1 MNINKNFTYRKI
13 DCDDYR
19 RGYYLLLESKNL
31 ENPGNI
37 DYYKFK
43 NFVDSLDDNKN
54 IFVCTFND
62 RIIASILG
70 MSEIKIY
77 NNFSKIGY
85 IKDFFIYDEFDDI
98 DIFKNLLN
106 LIINFLK
113 NSNCNKIFI
122 ENNCIKYECYD
133 FKIKS
138 NCNCIFK
145 EISF

>member
-1 MNINKNFTYRKI
+1 MNINKNYTFRKI

-54 IFVCTFND
+54 IFVCTYND

-98 DIFKNLLN
+98 DIFKKLLN
-106 LIINFLK
+106 LVINFLK
-113 NSNCNKIFI
+113 NSDCNKIFI
-122 ENNCIKYECYD
+122 EENSIKDESNYHI
-133 FKIKS
+133 IK
-138 NCNCIFK
+138 NEYILNEIIF
-145 EISF
+145 